1 MVSNAAVYSLKCLDS
16 NSHIGL
22 YVVFALSTCNDD
34 FPLKKNKSLTEE
46 ELKIIEDVFQAI
58 MHRQLAII
66 AARTAKSRAL
76 KETGRQKQK
85 QKSLVTTYGYQLI
98 SEAIDDREE
107 HNNSLK
113 EYEKHSSS
121 VLPNPFM
128 PRDIRKNLPQELEN
142 IANASLRR
150 ILKAY
155 ERMRLVENK
164 VGEPENRPH
173 RRNDAVE
180 DFGGRRSYYYY
191 MKQTQD
197 NNNNKVATLLS
208 KPEAKQLLNHRIIES
223 GLLFEW
229 AKYYTLVLY
238 HEIQQNPN
246 QMLKTVQPH
255 FRREEDSRI
264 MIHSA
269 SSLNYYQRI
278 RSLNENQLEA
288 EAEKEALAY
297 VEKHKRDPNLYKRML
312 YGISMT
318 IM

>member
-1 MVSNAAVYSLKCLDS
+1 LDS

-22 YVVFALSTCNDD
+22 YVVFALSTCNDG

-58 MHRQLAII
+58 RHRQLRII

-85 QKSLVTTYGYQLI
+85 QKSLVTTFGYQLI
-98 SEAIDDREE
+98 SEAIDDWEE
-107 HNNSLK
+107 HNNAVV
-113 EYEKHSSS
+113 ENEKDSS

-128 PRDIRKNLPQELEN
+128 PRDMRKKLPEELEN

-164 VGEPENRPH
+164 VGKPENRPR

-191 MKQTQD
+191 IKQTQD
-197 NNNNKVATLLS
+197 NNDKVATLLS

-229 AKYYTLVLY
+229 AKYYRLVLY
-238 HEIQQNPN
+238 HEIRQNPN
-246 QMLKTVQPH
+246 KMLKTIQPH
-255 FRREEDSRI
+255 FSREEDSRI

-269 SSLNYYQRI
+269 TSLNYYQRI
-278 RSLNENQLEA
+278 RSLNENQLDA
-288 EAEKEALAY
+288 EAEKEALAW
-297 VEKHKRDPNLYKRML
+297 VEKHRRDPNLYKRML
-312 YGISMT
+312 YGISMA